1 MASGAGGIP
10 CQSCT
15 WYFASVPTCATV
27 HSVDCEPV
35 RCPQS
40 SVRVKIAA
48 RDVAKH
54 ILGGTL
60 KFAQIKEL
68 VAEHGLGL
76 SDLKVVI
83 SVLDYVLKG
92 AVKFNVDTADFATEL
107 EQLGECS
114 LPAPCLA
121 PWLHALTCGCP
132 VPMLLQVCRV
142 RLPRP
147 CHGCTQHRRRLC
159 APGKRHGHCRYAL
172 VVAPHCDSSCAC
184 RYCTLTMMSQLP
196 RLASLEWSVDCIVA
210 SSSLA
215 VRCWLRL
222 STCEIECSSLSCC
235 CWCCCACVCVCVCAC
250 VRLPTGR
257 VRADSAP
264 EAGDHAHPQL
274 SGTARCGQCWS
285 WRGCR
290 CWRWCVEWTRQAF
303 HHGSRT
309 RQVPRVAQRAE
320 ASAAAHEELVGGGA
334 TKGAQ
339 HHVSHFTHGVHP
351 VARPMHHGG

>member
-15 WYFASVPTCATV
+15 LCSASVPTRATV

-121 PWLHALTCGCP
+121 PWLHALTCRCP
-132 VPMLLQVCRV
+132 VPCVAAGLPRETAASVSRVYAAQKEALRARQEARSLQVRPGRCTAM
-142 RLPRP
+142 RLQP
-147 CHGCTQHRRRLC
+147 CVPLLYAHHDVAAPTPGEPGMERRL
-159 APGKRHGHCRYAL
+159 HCC
-172 VVAPHCDSSCAC
+172 VQ
-184 RYCTLTMMSQLP
+184 LT
-196 RLASLEWSVDCIVA
+196 
-210 SSSLA
+210 
-215 VRCWLRL
+215 
-222 STCEIECSSLSCC
+222 
-235 CWCCCACVCVCVCAC
+235 
-250 VRLPTGR
+250 G
-257 VRADSAP
+257 
-264 EAGDHAHPQL
+264 
-274 SGTARCGQCWS
+274 GTML
-285 WRGCR
+285 
-290 CWRWCVEWTRQAF
+290 
-303 HHGSRT
+303 
-309 RQVPRVAQRAE
+309 
-320 ASAAAHEELVGGGA
+320 AAA
-334 TKGAQ
+334 
-339 HHVSHFTHGVHP
+339 VH
-351 VARPMHHGG
+351 M